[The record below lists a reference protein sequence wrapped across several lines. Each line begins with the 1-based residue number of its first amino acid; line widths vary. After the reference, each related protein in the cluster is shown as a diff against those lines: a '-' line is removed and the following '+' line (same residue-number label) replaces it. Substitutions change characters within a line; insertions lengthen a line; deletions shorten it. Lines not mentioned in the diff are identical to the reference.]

1 MYQAIGISEI
11 DDISRRCIPLSEASD
26 YYKVMFR
33 EYPDVLTVANIQ
45 KMLGVGRHEV
55 YHLILLGKLY
65 ALKVGKSYRI
75 PKVKAIDYLVGK
87 DVKSTR

>member
-1 MYQAIGISEI
+1 M
-11 DDISRRCIPLSEASD
+11 SEASD

-33 EYPDVLTVANIQ
+33 EYPDVLTVANVQ
-45 KMLGVGRHEV
+45 KMLNVGRHEV
-55 YHLILLGKLY
+55 YHLILIDKLY

-87 DVKSTR
+87 DVKPAK